1 MFKCYRQ
8 IEHSDCGLTCIKM
21 IARHYGMSIPL
32 SYLHSISD
40 LNRLGMSIKDITTC
54 FNSIGM
60 NSSAVRLSKEY
71 ILKMPLP
78 AILYWQQRHFVVLYK
93 YCASKKKYYIADPA
107 QGKLAYNERDFLK
120 YWLSDDNKKGVA
132 ILAEPTDSFYNFHY
146 PKEKNLT
153 KFLIYLYDFFKI
165 HKRNFLIAL
174 LITILIMAADFAIP
188 LLLKR
193 TVDEGIG
200 LRDMNLIITLLLSQF
215 AITFGGLVASNG
227 MDLIL
232 TKTGLNIHM
241 DMVNTFLEKLAKF
254 PLSFFDKKVSSDFV
268 QKISDQTRIKDFL
281 LSFPNTS
288 IVTVLTIIVFS
299 VLLFHYSVLIFMIF
313 FVISIFEILWNTM
326 FLNKRKTLDYA
337 LFINSAEN
345 HNHAY
350 ELTNGMADL
359 KVNNAEAA
367 RIGKWKDTQATLN
380 KISLKSTLV
389 NIAQGGG
396 HTLLTRIKDLTVTG
410 VGSALVVSGDITFG
424 TLMTL
429 GYITG
434 RLSQPFTTLGSS
446 ITSFQEALLSY
457 QRIDD
462 VIHDNTELRGNEK
475 FTEPTISFKNV
486 FFKYAGAGSPFVIK
500 DFSLTVEKGKITA
513 LVGESGCG
521 KSTLIKLMLGFYI
534 PQKGE
539 LSLSNHNV
547 QSLDNQDWL
556 KHCGV
561 VMQEAKVFSGTI
573 IENISLSMGKPDVE
587 KAESLLTTVG
597 LKTFVDSLP
606 MGIFTKIGVDGIE
619 MSGGQKQRL
628 MIARALYKNPDILF
642 LDEATSSLDANNERS
657 IVSNIN
663 LYGKGKTIVIA
674 AHRLSTVQNADK
686 IVFIKNGEIQEIGT
700 HSELIALKG
709 EYWKLVKNQLQLSV

>member
-71 ILKMPLP
+71 ISKMPLP

-107 QGKLAYNERDFLK
+107 QGKLAYNEDDFLK
-120 YWLSDDNKKGVA
+120 YWLSDDNNKGVA
-132 ILAEPTDSFYNFHY
+132 ILAEPSDSFYNFHY

-153 KFLIYLYDFFKI
+153 KFLTYLYDFFKI

-200 LRDMNLIITLLLSQF
+200 LRNMNLIITLLLSQF

-241 DMVNTFLEKLAKF
+241 DMVNTFLEKLARF

-337 LFINSAEN
+337 LFTNSAEN

-410 VGSALVVSGDITFG
+410 VGAALVVSGDITFG

-429 GYITG
+429 SYITG

-500 DFSLTVEKGKITA
+500 DFSLTVEKGKVTA

-547 QSLDNQDWL
+547 RSLDNQDWL

-573 IENISLSMGKPDVE
+573 IENISLSMDKPDVE
-587 KAESLLTTVG
+587 KSESLLTTVG

-606 MGIFTKIGVDGIE
+606 MGIFTKIGVAGIE

-686 IVFIKNGEIQEIGT
+686 IVFIKNGEIQETGT

>member
-1 MFKCYRQ
+1 M
-8 IEHSDCGLTCIKM
+8 
-21 IARHYGMSIPL
+21 
-32 SYLHSISD
+32 
-40 LNRLGMSIKDITTC
+40 C

-60 NSSAVRLSKEY
+60 DSYAVRLSNEY
-71 ILKMPLP
+71 ISKMPLP
-78 AILYWQQRHFVVLYK
+78 SILYWQQRHFVVLYK
-93 YCASKKKYYIADPA
+93 YCASKNKYYIADPA
-107 QGKLAYNERDFLK
+107 QGKLTYNEEDFLK
-120 YWLSDDNKKGVA
+120 YWLVDDNEKGIAV
-132 ILAEPTDSFYNFHY
+132 LAEPTDSFYNFQY
-146 PKEKNLT
+146 PKENSLT
-153 KFLIYLYDFFKI
+153 KFLRYLFDYFRI
-165 HKRNFLIAL
+165 HKRNFLLAL
-174 LITILIMAADFAIP
+174 LITILIMATDFLIP

-200 LRDMNLIITLLLSQF
+200 LKDLNLIITLLLSQL

-227 MDLIL
+227 MDFIL

-241 DMVNTFLEKLAKF
+241 DMVNTFLERLAKF

-288 IVTVLTIIVFS
+288 IITFLTIIVFS
-299 VLLFHYSVLIFMIF
+299 ILLFYYSILIFMIF
-313 FVISIFEILWNTM
+313 FVISILEILWNTM

-337 LFINSAEN
+337 IFINSADN

-367 RIGKWKDTQATLN
+367 RIGKWKETQAILN

-410 VGSALVVSGDITFG
+410 VGAALVVSGDITLG

-446 ITSFQEALLSY
+446 ITSFQEAMLSY

-462 VIHDNTELRGNEK
+462 VIHDDTKLRGNDK
-475 FTEPTISFKNV
+475 YTEPTISFKNV
-486 FFKYAGAGSPFVIK
+486 FFKYAGASSPFVIK
-500 DFSLTVEKGKITA
+500 DFSLTVEKGKVTA

-534 PQKGE
+534 PQKGV
-539 LSLSNHNV
+539 LTLSNHNV
-547 QSLDNQDWL
+547 RSLDNQDWL

-573 IENISLSMGKPDVE
+573 IENISLSENKPDIV

-606 MGIFTKIGVDGIE
+606 MGMFTKIGVAGIE

-709 EYWKLVKNQLQLSV
+709 EYWKLVKNQLQLSL